1 MLEQFHYDSDL
12 IGGSLMVRESRLIA
26 DLLLRE
32 ATTEQW
38 HQAIQ
43 VENVLQKRTT
53 ASAQRN
59 ATAIRK
65 RLERLEPDFWKALRD
80 GDDELAT
87 QVAFCGALERNLL
100 LVEFMETVLREAYI
114 SQAQHLDSYIWSD
127 FLDERSQRDPDICD
141 WKESSKKKM
150 GQVVFRMLAEAG
162 YLKSTRKL
170 ELQRVIVRAELR
182 SLLEE
187 HYKQRI
193 KRLGLTHKSKKLM
206 HYSPENSITISGF
219 LSCSRI

>member
-32 ATTEQW
+32 ATPEQW

-43 VENVLQKRTT
+43 IDNILQKRTP

-100 LVEFMETVLREAYI
+100 LLEFMETVMRDAYI
-114 SQAQHLDSYIWSD
+114 SQAQYLDSYIWSD
-127 FLDERSQRDPDICD
+127 FWMNAHNVIRISVIGKSPARKNGAGGVSHAGRSRLL
-141 WKESSKKKM
+141 KK
-150 GQVVFRMLAEAG
+150 
-162 YLKSTRKL
+162 Y
-170 ELQRVIVRAELR
+170 
-182 SLLEE
+182 
-187 HYKQRI
+187 
-193 KRLGLTHKSKKLM
+193 
-206 HYSPENSITISGF
+206 P
-219 LSCSRI
+219 

>member
-32 ATTEQW
+32 AIPEQW

-43 VENVLQKRTT
+43 IDNILQKRTP

-100 LVEFMETVLREAYI
+100 LLEFMETVMRDAYI
-114 SQAQHLDSYIWSD
+114 SQAQYLDSYIWSD

-150 GQVVFRMLAEAG
+150 GQVVFRMRAEAG

-170 ELQRVIVRAELR
+170 ELQRVIVIAELR

-187 HYKQRI
+187 HYKQLI
-193 KRLGLTHKSKKLM
+193 KRSMEVSVWT
-206 HYSPENSITISGF
+206 
-219 LSCSRI
+219 R

>member
-12 IGGSLMVRESRLIA
+12 IGGSLMVRESRIIA
-26 DLLLRE
+26 DLLLQQ
-32 ATTEQW
+32 ATAEQW
-38 HQAIQ
+38 QQAIQ
-43 VENVLQKRTT
+43 LENVLQKRTA

-100 LVEFMETVLREAYI
+100 LVEFMETVLRDAYT
-114 SQAQHLDSYIWSD
+114 SQAEQLDSYVWLD
-127 FLDERSQRDPDICD
+127 FLEERSQRDPDIVD
-141 WKESSKKKM
+141 LKESSKKKM
-150 GQVVFRMLAEAG
+150 GQVVFRMLAEVG

-170 ELQRVIVRAELR
+170 ELQRVIIRAELR
-182 SLLEE
+182 MLLEE

-193 KRLGLTHKSKKLM
+193 KRCMEVSVWT
-206 HYSPENSITISGF
+206 
-219 LSCSRI
+219 R

>member
-12 IGGSLMVRESRLIA
+12 IGGSLMVRESRIIA
-26 DLLLRE
+26 DLLLQQ
-32 ATTEQW
+32 ATAEQW
-38 HQAIQ
+38 QQAIQ
-43 VENVLQKRTT
+43 LENVLQKRTA

-100 LVEFMETVLREAYI
+100 LLEFMETVLRDAYT
-114 SQAQHLDSYIWSD
+114 SQAEQLDSYVWLD
-127 FLDERSQRDPDICD
+127 FLEERSQRDPDIVD

-150 GQVVFRMLAEAG
+150 GQVVFRMLAEVG

-170 ELQRVIVRAELR
+170 ELQRVIIRAELR
-182 SLLEE
+182 MLLEE

-193 KRLGLTHKSKKLM
+193 KRCMEVSVWT
-206 HYSPENSITISGF
+206 
-219 LSCSRI
+219 R

>member
-32 ATTEQW
+32 ATPEQW

-43 VENVLQKRTT
+43 IDNILQKRTP

-100 LVEFMETVLREAYI
+100 LIELMETVMREAYI
-114 SQAQHLDSYIWSD
+114 SQAQYLDSYIWSD
-127 FLDERSQRDPDICD
+127 FLEERSQRDPDICE

-182 SLLEE
+182 SR
-187 HYKQRI
+187 HCCK
-193 KRLGLTHKSKKLM
+193 
-206 HYSPENSITISGF
+206 
-219 LSCSRI
+219 

>member
-1 MLEQFHYDSDL
+1 MLEKFHYDSDL

-32 ATTEQW
+32 ATAEQW
-38 HQAIQ
+38 KHAIQ
-43 VENVLQKRTT
+43 IENILQKRTA

-100 LVEFMETVLREAYI
+100 LLEFMGTVMRDAYI
-114 SQAQHLDSYIWSD
+114 SQAQHLDSYLWAD
-127 FLDERSQRDPDICD
+127 FLDERSQRDPDICE

-150 GQVVFRMLAEAG
+150 GQVVFRMLAEVG

-170 ELQRVIVRAELR
+170 ELQRVIIRAELR
-182 SLLEE
+182 MLLEE

-193 KRLGLTHKSKKLM
+193 KKSM
-206 HYSPENSITISGF
+206 EVSVWA
-219 LSCSRI
+219 R

>member
-12 IGGSLMVRESRLIA
+12 IGGSLMVRESRIIA
-26 DLLLRE
+26 DLLLQQ
-32 ATTEQW
+32 ATAEQW
-38 HQAIQ
+38 QQAIQ
-43 VENVLQKRTT
+43 LENVLQKRTA

-100 LVEFMETVLREAYI
+100 LVEFMETVLRDAYT
-114 SQAQHLDSYIWSD
+114 SQAEQLDSYVWLD
-127 FLDERSQRDPDICD
+127 FLEERSQRDPDIVD

-150 GQVVFRMLAEAG
+150 GQVVFRMLAEVG

-170 ELQRVIVRAELR
+170 ELQRVIIRAELR
-182 SLLEE
+182 MLLEE

-193 KRLGLTHKSKKLM
+193 KRCMEVSLWT
-206 HYSPENSITISGF
+206 
-219 LSCSRI
+219 R

>member
-12 IGGSLMVRESRLIA
+12 IGGSLMVRESRIIA
-26 DLLLRE
+26 DLLLQQ
-32 ATTEQW
+32 ATAEQW
-38 HQAIQ
+38 QQAIQ
-43 VENVLQKRTT
+43 LENVLQKRTA

-100 LVEFMETVLREAYI
+100 LVEFMETVLRDAYT
-114 SQAQHLDSYIWSD
+114 SQAEQLDSYVWLD
-127 FLDERSQRDPDICD
+127 FLEERSQRDPDIVD

-150 GQVVFRMLAEAG
+150 GQVVFRMLAEVG

-193 KRLGLTHKSKKLM
+193 KRSMEVSVWT
-206 HYSPENSITISGF
+206 
-219 LSCSRI
+219 R

>member
-12 IGGSLMVRESRLIA
+12 IGGSLMVRESRIIA

-32 ATTEQW
+32 ATAEQW
-38 HQAIQ
+38 QQAIQ
-43 VENVLQKRTT
+43 LENVLQKRTA

-100 LVEFMETVLREAYI
+100 LVEFMETVLRDAYT
-114 SQAQHLDSYIWSD
+114 SQAEQLDSYVWLD
-127 FLDERSQRDPDICD
+127 FLEERSQRDPDIVD

-150 GQVVFRMLAEAG
+150 GQVVFRMLAEVG

-193 KRLGLTHKSKKLM
+193 KRCMEVSVWT
-206 HYSPENSITISGF
+206 
-219 LSCSRI
+219 R

>member
-12 IGGSLMVRESRLIA
+12 IGGSLMVRESRIIA
-26 DLLLRE
+26 DLLLQQ
-32 ATTEQW
+32 ATAEQW
-38 HQAIQ
+38 QQAIQ
-43 VENVLQKRTT
+43 LENVLQKRTA

-80 GDDELAT
+80 GDDVLAT

-100 LVEFMETVLREAYI
+100 LVEFMETVLRDAYT
-114 SQAQHLDSYIWSD
+114 SQAEQLDSYVWLD
-127 FLDERSQRDPDICD
+127 FLEERSQRDPDIVD
-141 WKESSKKKM
+141 LKESSKKKM
-150 GQVVFRMLAEAG
+150 GQVVFRMLAEVG

-193 KRLGLTHKSKKLM
+193 KRSMEVSVWT
-206 HYSPENSITISGF
+206 
-219 LSCSRI
+219 R

>member
-12 IGGSLMVRESRLIA
+12 SGGSLMVRESRLIA

-43 VENVLQKRTT
+43 VENVLQKRTM

-100 LVEFMETVLREAYI
+100 LVEFMETMLREAYI
-114 SQAQHLDSYIWSD
+114 SQAQYLDSYIWLD
-127 FLDERSQRDPDICD
+127 FLDERSQRDPDICE
-141 WKESSKKKM
+141 WKESSNKKM
-150 GQVVFRMLAEAG
+150 GLVVFRMLAEVG
-162 YLKSTRKL
+162 
-170 ELQRVIVRAELR
+170 
-182 SLLEE
+182 
-187 HYKQRI
+187 
-193 KRLGLTHKSKKLM
+193 
-206 HYSPENSITISGF
+206 
-219 LSCSRI
+219 

>member
-12 IGGSLMVRESRLIA
+12 VGGSLMVRESRIIA
-26 DLLLRE
+26 DLLLQQ
-32 ATTEQW
+32 ATAEQW
-38 HQAIQ
+38 QQAIQ
-43 VENVLQKRTT
+43 VENVLQKRTA

-100 LVEFMETVLREAYI
+100 LVEFMETVLRDAYI
-114 SQAQHLDSYIWSD
+114 SQAEQLDSYVWSD
-127 FLDERSQRDPDICD
+127 FLEERSQRDPDIAD
-141 WKESSKKKM
+141 WKVSSKKKM
-150 GQVVFRMLAEAG
+150 GQVAFRMLAEVG

-170 ELQRVIVRAELR
+170 ELQRVIIRAELR
-182 SLLEE
+182 MLLEE

-193 KRLGLTHKSKKLM
+193 KKCMEVSVWTR
-206 HYSPENSITISGF
+206 
-219 LSCSRI
+219 

>member
-12 IGGSLMVRESRLIA
+12 IGGSLMVRESRIIA
-26 DLLLRE
+26 DLLLQQ
-32 ATTEQW
+32 ATAEQW
-38 HQAIQ
+38 QQAIQ
-43 VENVLQKRTT
+43 LENVLQKRTA

-100 LVEFMETVLREAYI
+100 LVEFMETVLRDAYT
-114 SQAQHLDSYIWSD
+114 SQAEQLDSYVWLD
-127 FLDERSQRDPDICD
+127 FLEERSQRDPDIVD
-141 WKESSKKKM
+141 LKESSKKKM
-150 GQVVFRMLAEAG
+150 GQVVFRMLAEVG

-193 KRLGLTHKSKKLM
+193 KRCMEVSVWT
-206 HYSPENSITISGF
+206 
-219 LSCSRI
+219 R

>member
-32 ATTEQW
+32 ATAEQW
-38 HQAIQ
+38 KHAIQ
-43 VENVLQKRTT
+43 VDNILQKRTT

-100 LVEFMETVLREAYI
+100 LLEFMGTVMRDAYI
-114 SQAQHLDSYIWSD
+114 SQAQHLDSYLWAD
-127 FLDERSQRDPDICD
+127 FLDERSQRDPDICE

-150 GQVVFRMLAEAG
+150 GQVVFRMLAEVG

-170 ELQRVIVRAELR
+170 ELQRVIIRAELR
-182 SLLEE
+182 MLLEE

-193 KRLGLTHKSKKLM
+193 KKSM
-206 HYSPENSITISGF
+206 EVSV
-219 LSCSRI
+219 

>member
-12 IGGSLMVRESRLIA
+12 IGGSLMVRESRIIA
-26 DLLLRE
+26 DLLLQQ
-32 ATTEQW
+32 ATAEQW
-38 HQAIQ
+38 QQAIQ
-43 VENVLQKRTT
+43 LENVLQKRTA

-100 LVEFMETVLREAYI
+100 LVEFMETVLRDAYT
-114 SQAQHLDSYIWSD
+114 SQAEQLDSYVWLD
-127 FLDERSQRDPDICD
+127 FLEERSQRDPDIVD

-150 GQVVFRMLAEAG
+150 GQVVFRMLAEVG

-170 ELQRVIVRAELR
+170 ELQRVIIRAELR
-182 SLLEE
+182 MLLEE

-193 KRLGLTHKSKKLM
+193 KRSMEVSVWT
-206 HYSPENSITISGF
+206 
-219 LSCSRI
+219 R

>member
-12 IGGSLMVRESRLIA
+12 IGGSLMVRESRIIA
-26 DLLLRE
+26 DLLLQQ
-32 ATTEQW
+32 ATAEQW
-38 HQAIQ
+38 QQAIQ
-43 VENVLQKRTT
+43 VENVLQKRTA

-87 QVAFCGALERNLL
+87 QVAFCGTLERNLL
-100 LVEFMETVLREAYI
+100 LVEFMETVLRDAYT
-114 SQAQHLDSYIWSD
+114 SQAEQLDSYVWLD
-127 FLDERSQRDPDICD
+127 FLDERSQRDPDIAD

-150 GQVVFRMLAEAG
+150 GQVVFRMLAEVG
-162 YLKSTRKL
+162 YLKNTRKL
-170 ELQRVIVRAELR
+170 ELQRVIIRAELR
-182 SLLEE
+182 MLLEE

-193 KRLGLTHKSKKLM
+193 KKCMEVSVWTR
-206 HYSPENSITISGF
+206 
-219 LSCSRI
+219 

>member
-1 MLEQFHYDSDL
+1 MLEQFHYGSDL

-43 VENVLQKRTT
+43 VDNILQKRTP

-100 LVEFMETVLREAYI
+100 LVEFMETVLRDAYI
-114 SQAQHLDSYIWSD
+114 SQAEQLANYVWLD
-127 FLDERSQRDPDICD
+127 FLEERSHRDEAISD
-141 WKESSKKKM
+141 WKDSSKKKM
-150 GQVVFRMLAEAG
+150 GQVVFRMLTEVG
-162 YLKSTRKL
+162 YLKSTRKM
-170 ELQRVIVRAELR
+170 ELQRVIIRTELR
-182 SLLEE
+182 TLLAD
-187 HYKQRI
+187 HYKQR
-193 KRLGLTHKSKKLM
+193 TKKCM
-206 HYSPENSITISGF
+206 EVSIW
-219 LSCSRI
+219 SR

>member
-12 IGGSLMVRESRLIA
+12 TGGSLMVRESRLIA

-32 ATTEQW
+32 ATPEQW

-43 VENVLQKRTT
+43 IDNILQKRTA

-59 ATAIRK
+59 GTAIRK
-65 RLERLEPDFWKALRD
+65 RLERLEPAFWKALRD

-100 LVEFMETVLREAYI
+100 LLEFMETVMREAYI
-114 SQAQHLDSYIWSD
+114 SQAHYLDSYMWSD

-193 KRLGLTHKSKKLM
+193 KKSMEVSLW
-206 HYSPENSITISGF
+206 T
-219 LSCSRI
+219 R